1 MLQVMRD
8 DDAPLDGGLHTMT
21 DSDIEQF
28 RAERDKRHTKAA
40 NPKYKFQVSTH
51 SLFNT
56 LVCIAGMYVSSCASS
71 SCSLRY
77 EILVLLVLMQLA

>member
-1 MLQVMRD
+1 LQLLLLLQVMRD

-40 NPKYKFQVSTH
+40 NPKYKFQVRKLTYH
-51 SLFNT
+51 SRLQ
-56 LVCIAGMYVSSCASS
+56 CIDKF
-71 SCSLRY
+71 
-77 EILVLLVLMQLA
+77 

>member
-1 MLQVMRD
+1 MRD

-40 NPKYKFQVSTH
+40 NPKYKFQVCT
-51 SLFNT
+51 LCLQNT
-56 LVCIAGMYVSSCASS
+56 LHCCF
-71 SCSLRY
+71 
-77 EILVLLVLMQLA
+77 